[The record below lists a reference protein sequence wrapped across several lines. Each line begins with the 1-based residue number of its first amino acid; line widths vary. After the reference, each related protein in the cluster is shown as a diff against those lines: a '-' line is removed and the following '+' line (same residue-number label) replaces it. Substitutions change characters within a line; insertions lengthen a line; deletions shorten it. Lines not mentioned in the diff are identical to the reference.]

1 MQELNAKLTAIQQ
14 EIIDGM
20 ETLESSKA
28 VYEFKKVSPQDT
40 GRYPHALEG
49 IERKICVAAPIIIS
63 GDVGGA
69 VVMVAS
75 DTLAKASESDEKLVR
90 VAAAFLGK
98 QMEE

>member
-1 MQELNAKLTAIQQ
+1 MLGRSVTPVLEDIMEQRKTVVY
-14 EIIDGM
+14 DG
-20 ETLESSKA
+20 ENL
-28 VYEFKKVSPQDT
+28 Q
-40 GRYPHALEG
+40 ALEG
-49 IERKICVAAPIIIS
+49 VDRKICVAAPIIIS

-75 DTLAKASESDEKLVR
+75 DTLAKASDSDEKLVR